1 MKKRQTGGLSGGS
14 MCLLGVT
21 GPLETQRCST
31 YRAGEIKGLAVTVV
45 LVVEVVALLVAEGV
59 PLPLW
64 SH

>member
-14 MCLLGVT
+14 MCLLGVA

-31 YRAGEIKGLAVTVV
+31 YRAGEIKGLAV
-45 LVVEVVALLVAEGV
+45 VVEVVALLVAEGV

>member
-14 MCLLGVT
+14 MCLLGVA

-45 LVVEVVALLVAEGV
+45 VEVVALLVAEGV